1 VVERATLTCAR
12 LTLGALAALA
22 GCTAPPGGWDLTVGR
37 WGTVREALRDGHSEA
52 RVVVGDVVGSPH
64 ALGVGAVAGLQGEI
78 TVLDGVVSVS
88 RGERGGA
95 VKSERG
101 DGKGVEA
108 TLLAL
113 ARVDQWRSEPLAAS
127 SGRAALEAD
136 VQRALER
143 AGFGNLQCVPF
154 VVRGELTGLH
164 GHILR
169 GACPD
174 SPNEP
179 PPGSLPPVELDLPRA
194 RGTLVGFWTSLPPG
208 ELVHHGEHAHIHV
221 LLEDGTTA
229 HVDEVGA
236 GASAVLALPDL
247 SR

>member
-1 VVERATLTCAR
+1 VR
-12 LTLGALAALA
+12 LALGALAALA
-22 GCTAPPGGWDLTVGR
+22 GCSAPRGGWDLTVGR

-78 TVLDGVVSVS
+78 TVLDGVVWVS
-88 RGERGGA
+88 RGEANGSVENAR
-95 VKSERG
+95 S

-113 ARVDQWRSEPLAAS
+113 ARVDRWRSEPLAAS
-127 SGRAALEAD
+127 SDRAALESD

-143 AGFGNLQCVPF
+143 AGLGKLPCVPF
-154 VVRGELTGLH
+154 VVRGDLTGLR

-169 GACPD
+169 GACPN
-174 SPNEP
+174 SPAEP

-194 RGTLVGFWTSLPPG
+194 RATLVGFWTSLPPG
-208 ELVHHGEHAHIHV
+208 ELAHHGEHAHIHV

-229 HVDEVGA
+229 HVDEVAA